1 MLLITLQDSL
11 AGILQQDLKFIING
25 KTIKEG
31 KLLLYNI
38 KDYYIIFT
46 LLTPKDVVKAYEIP
60 MPFEIGSTNNELT
73 FNYSTNIVTKHDS
86 AKLLLI
92 KQLLDKIGK
101 KSKFYDNTLT
111 IIGT

>member
-1 MLLITLQDSL
+1 MILITLQDCL
-11 AGILQQDLKFIING
+11 ADVLQQDLKFIIND

-46 LLTPKDVVKAYEIP
+46 LLTPKEVVKAYEIP
-60 MPFEIGSTNNELT
+60 MPFEIKSSNNELS
-73 FNYSTNIVTKHDS
+73 FSYSIKTLSKDDPNKI
-86 AKLLLI
+86 LLI
-92 KQLLDKIGK
+92 DQLLKKISK

-111 IIGT
+111 ITSK